1 MLPPKS
7 AELLTTCHAHAKC
20 LGEIILIEICGGDE
34 VPVTLKL
41 RPETSR
47 DGDTYSLLHNKRLD
61 WRHKGTK
68 AQSTPCTG
76 PGGAD
81 FTSEL
86 DKAKMKAFRGRFQLI
101 VNL

>member
-34 VPVTLKL
+34 VPVTLKP

-47 DGDTYSLLHNKRLD
+47 DGDTYSLLHNKD
-61 WRHKGTK
+61 WTGGTK
-68 AQSTPCTG
+68 AQRHKARHAPALEG
-76 PGGAD
+76 L
-81 FTSEL
+81 TSPL
-86 DKAKMKAFRGRFQLI
+86 NWTKQK
-101 VNL
+101 